1 MEVMAART
9 ISFGLVHR
17 DEQWTIEITN
27 HGQTFSVYGEVT
39 FDYPWKMTV
48 GLDLLDT
55 NKSPNIEDIRQAI
68 ETNLYLRKN
77 L

>member
-1 MEVMAART
+1 MLGQT

-17 DEQWTIEITN
+17 DEQWSIEITDY
-27 HGQTFSVYGEVT
+27 GQKYSVYGEVT